1 MNFCVEQNII
11 GSIGNYTSRQY
22 NVTLP
27 VGMTRISFYVPI
39 INDNYLEFNEKFDL
53 VIDQSLLPFNV
64 NVGSTYQAT
73 VTIVDDDG
81 K

>member
-1 MNFCVEQNII
+1 MNKTITD
-11 GSIGNYTSRQY
+11 STGNYTSRQY

-27 VGMTRISFYVPI
+27 NGMTRISFYVPI
-39 INDNYLEFNEKFDL
+39 INDNYLEFDEKINL

-64 NVGSTYQAT
+64 NVGSTHQAT